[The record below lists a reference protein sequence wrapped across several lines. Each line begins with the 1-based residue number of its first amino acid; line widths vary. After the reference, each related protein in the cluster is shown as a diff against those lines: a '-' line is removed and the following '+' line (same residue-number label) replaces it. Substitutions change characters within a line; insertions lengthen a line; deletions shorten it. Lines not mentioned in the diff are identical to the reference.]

1 MIFEQYFKYVNFE
14 NFKKINKLN
23 EEEFN
28 GNIEYKQYL
37 FDLSK
42 KRITKLATQMDFR
55 LREGEGEAIYYIG
68 VNDNGYTEGLQL
80 DLLQSSLNNLYLIA
94 NIIDSRIVD
103 FKFFKGYGGYI
114 SKIILNKKLISIS
127 LFNDE

>member
-1 MIFEQYFKYVNFE
+1 MIFEQYFKYVNFK
-14 NFKKINKLN
+14 NFKKIDKLD

-127 LFNDE
+127 LF